1 MDFIYR
7 IRSKWKQWLI
17 NVGFYTFETYSQLSQ
32 RRKLNY
38 TVMDNLYNIQQP
50 KDCFG
55 QRPNFYVLDISKA
68 IKLLDK
74 IEQNSDDTI
83 ILKLKVENNIQ
94 LKYTPKEGSMECNRW
109 KDKQSCIYPWNW
121 GAG

>member
-7 IRSKWKQWLI
+7 IRSTWKQWLI

-50 KDCFG
+50 KDCFE

-94 LKYTPKEGSMECNRW
+94 LKYTPKEGSMECNRR